1 MLALLKKEVRS
12 FLSSLIGYVV
22 MGVFLLLIGL
32 FMWIFPGEWNVL
44 DNGLSSLDTLFTIAP
59 WVFMFLIPAIT
70 MRSFA
75 EEQRTG
81 TIELLL
87 TRPLSDLQIILAK
100 FFGGVILVLIS
111 LLPTLVYYVTIYLIG
126 SPTGNL
132 DVGATWG
139 SYIGLLFLGSAYVSI
154 GIFTSSITSNQ
165 IVSFLLSVVI
175 CFFMYI
181 GFESIGS
188 FDLFGSFDR
197 YIIGLGMSDHYKGL
211 SRGLVDTRDVLYFVL
226 LSAVFILG
234 TQTVIQSRK
243 W

>member
-126 SPTGNL
+126 SPAGNL

-139 SYIGLLFLGSAYVSI
+139 SYIGLLFLGAAYVSI

-188 FDLFGSFDR
+188 FDLFGAFDR
-197 YIIGLGMSDHYKGL
+197 YIIGLGMNDHYKGL

-226 LSAVFILG
+226 LSTVFILG